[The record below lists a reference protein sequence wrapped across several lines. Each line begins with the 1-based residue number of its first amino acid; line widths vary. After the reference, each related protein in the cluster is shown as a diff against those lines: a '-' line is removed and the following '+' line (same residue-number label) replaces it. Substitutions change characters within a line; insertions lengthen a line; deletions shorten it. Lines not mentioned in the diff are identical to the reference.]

1 MHRPT
6 SRVSSCIVPINHAS
20 QTVKGR
26 RVGINATSSTHNA
39 SQNDS
44 EQRQKNDVRAKLT
57 PPGSWRGPTPDT
69 PTDSDSWIFHQ
80 IGCGRVCWLPAHLH
94 PTHLCETRILT
105 CSTHGQECVRS
116 RMPNF
121 TNHPLYYVAPSLANV
136 PSFRVLSFLWALN
149 WNTLPT
155 NIWRGDSDRLG
166 NKLLGQC
173 PNHRWIR
180 PLSSRAG
187 SSLKVWNCA
196 FFSLSMHKSFIHR
209 TKFMHQLYCNLK
221 SWFVVLSFVL
231 LLIRNSAKQQGGHV
245 SVWHCIMIIS

>member
-1 MHRPT
+1 MARAHTRHSHRQWF
-6 SRVSSCIVPINHAS
+6 VNISSNWLQPSLLIACSFAPDAF
-20 QTVKGR
+20 
-26 RVGINATSSTHNA
+26 
-39 SQNDS
+39 
-44 EQRQKNDVRAKLT
+44 VRN
-57 PPGSWRGPTPDT
+57 
-69 PTDSDSWIFHQ
+69 
-80 IGCGRVCWLPAHLH
+80 
-94 PTHLCETRILT
+94 RILT

-116 RMPNF
+116 RMSNF

-196 FFSLSMHKSFIHR
+196 FFSLSLCTRVLFIV
-209 TKFMHQLYCNLK
+209 QSL
-221 SWFVVLSFVL
+221 
-231 LLIRNSAKQQGGHV
+231 
-245 SVWHCIMIIS
+245 CINFIVI